1 MPKTFAKEPFVLCF
15 TRLLLAKKIMDKGG
29 GYPDFPSGN
38 FCLTMQKIFA
48 GEPFCAV
55 LEKNSGS
62 EKLYG

>member
-1 MPKTFAKEPFVLCF
+1 MLCF
-15 TRLLLAKKIMDKGG
+15 RRLLLAKKIMDKRGG
-29 GYPDFPSGN
+29 GYPDFPSEN

-55 LEKNSGS
+55 LEENSGS